1 MPAQTRVQSEIT
13 VEQKRKSNF
22 LEGEITAMVEEI
34 EARKQILF
42 SGLNSGLING
52 AKHAVW
58 ECVAA
63 AVNIVEQTDRT
74 VADVKKKRSRN

>member
-1 MPAQTRVQSEIT
+1 
-13 VEQKRKSNF
+13 
-22 LEGEITAMVEEI
+22 MVEEI
-34 EARKQILF
+34 EATKQILF

-63 AVNIVEQTDRT
+63 AVNMVEQTDRT
-74 VADVKKKRSRN
+74 VADVKKKRSRNEFTFTGFIRGLDVSKAAIN